1 MMSNMPTKTAGRRA
15 RRRFTSEFKAG
26 AVRLVL
32 DEGKTIGSVA
42 RELDLVPSALG
53 SWVARAQADR
63 TRGKTGLTSE
73 ERAELARL
81 RKENRDLRM
90 ERDILKKATA
100 FFAKN
105 QA

>member
-1 MMSNMPTKTAGRRA
+1 MSNMPTKTAGRRA

-81 RKENRDLRM
+81 RKENRELRM

-100 FFAKN
+100 FFAKS

>member
-1 MMSNMPTKTAGRRA
+1 MQTKSGGRRV
-15 RRRFTSEFKAG
+15 RRRFTAEFKAG

-32 DEGKTIGSVA
+32 DENKTIGAVA
-42 RELDLVPSALG
+42 RELDLTPSSLG
-53 SWVARAQADR
+53 NWVARAQADR
-63 TRGKTGLTSE
+63 TKGRTGLTSE

-81 RKENRDLRM
+81 RKENRELRM

-100 FFAKN
+100 FFAKS